1 MAYYTIRIFSEA
13 LRRNTT
19 FQMLLP
25 NDRAPRPPY
34 GERKTRL
41 LFLLH
46 GYTAGDLGNCI
57 PEELCEKYNFAVVI
71 PNGENGFWLDGLS
84 TGHRY
89 CAFLGEE
96 LIGYLRKTF
105 GLGEKREDTCLIG
118 MSMGGFGAL
127 HTALAYPKV
136 FGKAAALSSALI
148 VHDIAHM
155 KEGGETP
162 LANYAYYRECFGDLE
177 RVEES
182 GANPETLAKRLK
194 ESGEELPEIFMCC
207 GTEDFLLENNRVFH
221 RFLDKIGVAH
231 TYLESAGG
239 HDMTFWN
246 DYLTRFTE
254 EMFR

>member
-13 LRRNTT
+13 LNRNTT

-46 GYTAGDLGNCI
+46 GYTAGDIGNCV
-57 PEELCEKYNFAVVI
+57 PEELSEKYNFAVVI

-89 CAFLGEE
+89 CTFLGEE

-162 LANYAYYRECFGDLE
+162 FANYAYYRECFGDLE

-182 GANPETLAKRLK
+182 DANPETLAKRLK
-194 ESGEELPEIFMCC
+194 ESGAQLPKIFMCC

-221 RFLDKIGVAH
+221 RFLDETGIAH
-231 TYLESAGG
+231 TYLESGGG
-239 HDMTFWN
+239 HDMAFWN
-246 DYLTRFTE
+246 EYLTRFTE